1 MTRLERRLETRLGT
15 DEAFD
20 FIADFGNAMHWD
32 PGVATSQ
39 RVGDAPTGPGSR
51 SSLGVRMG
59 SRVVPM
65 EYRVTAFE
73 RPSRVVLEG
82 TGSGVTATDEIRFT
96 PSATG
101 TTIDYIADIR
111 LGGLLGLFQPFLGR
125 QFDALAR
132 NAVEGMRRTLDAR
145 ADMADRAPVHDPAPA
160 TEGSQGPGGQGPD
173 RHPAGGEA

>member
-15 DEAFD
+15 QDAFE

-32 PGVATSQ
+32 PGVATSK
-39 RVGDAPTGPGSR
+39 RIGDAPTGLGSR
-51 SSLGVRMG
+51 SDLGVRMG

-82 TGSGVTATDEIRFT
+82 TGKGVTATDEIRFT

-111 LGGLLGLFQPFLGR
+111 LGGLLGIIQPLLGK

-132 NAVEGMRRTLDAR
+132 NAVEGMKKTLDAR
-145 ADMADRAPVHDPAPA
+145 ADAAPA
-160 TEGSQGPGGQGPD
+160 GQGASGPNASD
-173 RHPAGGEA
+173 PGAPSTSSTTDGRS